1 MQHKSVSC
9 RLPSTMTSWPR
20 ELVCCH
26 YLLWFQLCQTSP
38 CLQFIFLSQ
47 IQHVLRCGT
56 EPKQYL
62 TITIFYIIKTILI
75 YFYSLG
81 FSLNARPQKP
91 QLFNHYR
98 VEIKVVVLYCMVLY
112 CKTSKRGREILL
124 LLVNEHF
131 FFYCCC
137 FF

>member
-1 MQHKSVSC
+1 M
-9 RLPSTMTSWPR
+9 
-20 ELVCCH
+20 
-26 YLLWFQLCQTSP
+26 
-38 CLQFIFLSQ
+38 
-47 IQHVLRCGT
+47 
-56 EPKQYL
+56 PKQCL

-81 FSLNARPQKP
+81 FSLNARPHKW

-131 FFYCCC
+131 FLLLL
-137 FF
+137 FFLKFVLLSFLSFFFCKKKSGGHKGLVSTSPSFHKRSRLTRCNSDVNTCAPHERR